1 MSKRLV
7 PRIVSALLLI
17 LAVAASHAPGSAS
30 ESKGSSLPSL
40 QTKTQAISIF
50 KNGLGFVIRLGEAP
64 LREGWVVSDHV
75 PHPALGSLWIGS
87 WDQDSTI
94 EEIIALT
101 EEVER
106 ETEALSM
113 EEVLKANIGK
123 GVKIAHGDKIIEGII
138 KAVPEG
144 RQNPTDERR
153 LDTIP
158 TYTPHPQ
165 PKAGEIV
172 IVGTQGGDVILS
184 KAHITRVEFVEPSSA
199 RLSTWEKVRKIKFKV
214 STRGERAKLSM
225 SYLQK
230 GISWVP
236 SYLVNI
242 ENPKKARITMKATV
256 INDMEDLTNVDAFFV
271 VGYPNFL
278 YADILSPMA
287 LEESIKQFIGALEA
301 GGRSPDASRLA
312 NVMRQSVSLE
322 RDEEIPGLD
331 YGYASIKGLPGAH
344 EEDLFLYSKKG
355 LDLKKGERAEYLI
368 FSDEVAYKHIY
379 EWNIPDTLKVDA
391 RGYAR
396 SESEKKEIEQIWH
409 SVKLSN
415 TTAYPWTTAPAF
427 TVSGW
432 KPLAQDTIDYT
443 PKDSQRNLKLTVA
456 TDVTHDRHEY
466 ETERQR
472 EIRLYNHSYDLVT
485 VRGELYIRNHKG
497 QDISMEIKKRLTGEV
512 LETSHN
518 GKVEKR
524 AEGLAGVNQNSVISW
539 EIPIRA
545 GAELKVTYRYKVYIA
560 R

>member
-1 MSKRLV
+1 MSKRFI
-7 PRIVSALLLI
+7 PRIASALLSVLAIFASI
-17 LAVAASHAPGSAS
+17 LPVCAS
-30 ESKGSSLPSL
+30 ESKETSLPIL

-50 KNGLGFVIRLGEAP
+50 KNGLGFVIRQGEAP
-64 LREGWVVSDHV
+64 LREGWVVSEYA
-75 PHPALGSLWIGS
+75 PRPALGSLWIGS
-87 WDQDSTI
+87 WDKDVSI
-94 EEIIALT
+94 EEVIGLT

-113 EEVLKANIGK
+113 EGILKANIGK
-123 GVKIAHGDKIIEGII
+123 AARIAHGDKIIEGII

-144 RQNPTDERR
+144 RQNPPDERR
-153 LDTIP
+153 LDTVS
-158 TYTPHPQ
+158 TYMAHPQ

-172 IVGTQGGDVILS
+172 IVGTKEGDVILN
-184 KAHITRVEFVEPSSA
+184 KAHITRIEFAEPSST
-199 RLSTWEKVRKIKFKV
+199 RFLTPERVRKIKVRV
-214 STRGERAKLSM
+214 SAREDRARLSM

-242 ENPKKARITMKATV
+242 EDTKKARITMKATV

-287 LEESIKQFIGALEA
+287 LEESIKQFIAALES
-301 GGRSPDASRLA
+301 GGRVPEDRRLA
-312 NVMRQSVSLE
+312 NIMRQSVSFE

-331 YGYASIKGLPGAH
+331 YGYSSIQGLPGAH

-355 LDLKKGERAEYLI
+355 LHLKKGERAEYLI

-391 RGYAR
+391 RGYTR
-396 SESEKKEIEQIWH
+396 SDPEKKEMEQVWH
-409 SVKLSN
+409 SIKLSN
-415 TTAYPWTTAPAF
+415 TTAYPWTTAPAL
-427 TVSGW
+427 TISGS

-443 PKDSQRNLKLTVA
+443 PKNSQRNLKLTVA
-456 TDVTHDRHEY
+456 TDVSHDRHEF

-485 VRGELYIRNHKG
+485 VKGELYIKNHKSK
-497 QDISMEIKKRLTGEV
+497 DIEIEIKKRLTGEV
-512 LETSHN
+512 LETSHK

-545 GAELKVTYRYKVYIA
+545 GAELKVAYRYKVYIA